1 MARRRGFSSC
11 TVPAWAPGTR
21 RQVTCAVSSPSRR
34 GTGRAQAGG
43 AGMTVSTAG
52 PHKRE
57 VTLHALFPEVT
68 ELVLPTQAA
77 LRKHAVLSTRGQ
89 SVECGLE

>member
-1 MARRRGFSSC
+1 
-11 TVPAWAPGTR
+11 
-21 RQVTCAVSSPSRR
+21 
-34 GTGRAQAGG
+34 
-43 AGMTVSTAG
+43 MTVSTAG